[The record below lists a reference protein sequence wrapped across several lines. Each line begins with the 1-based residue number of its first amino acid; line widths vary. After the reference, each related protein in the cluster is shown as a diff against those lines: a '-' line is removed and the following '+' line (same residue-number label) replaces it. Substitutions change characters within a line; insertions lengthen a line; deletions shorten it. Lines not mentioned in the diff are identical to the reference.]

1 MAHELILSPDR
12 RYLMV
17 KVIEEAALQEISNI
31 VQEAVKICRE
41 LHVTRVLVDARHV
54 SNAISRLDL
63 LSIAT
68 ALPSAGFLPGT
79 RFAVLVDLETPEINY
94 FDKVAA
100 SRGAAI
106 DHYINYDEALD
117 DLLAPAF
124 G

>member
-12 RYLMV
+12 RYLLV
-17 KVIEEAALQEISNI
+17 RVIEETALQEIFSI
-31 VQEAVKICRE
+31 VQEAVQICRE
-41 LHVTRVLVDARHV
+41 SHVTRVLVDARHV

-63 LSIAT
+63 LNIGT
-68 ALPSAGFLPGT
+68 ALPAAGFLPGT

-94 FDKVAA
+94 FNKVAA
-100 SRGAAI
+100 SRGAII
-106 DHYINYDEALD
+106 DHYMNYDEALD